1 MRPPSAL
8 ACKGEAVEEWIDLRF
23 FRPLGHAVARA
34 LAAGPVTADQV
45 TGASLALGLAAG
57 HLFFYRSPALNAL
70 GLALFLASDVLDS
83 ADGQLARLRGAS
95 TRFGRILD
103 GVSDNLRFINLY
115 AHLLARLV
123 AGGAGLGALALV
135 LLAGLSHSF
144 QSAAVDFMRQA
155 YLRLGVGSGSE
166 LDLPEALG
174 RRPEPSWA
182 RRAAAALYRDYVRRQ
197 ARLFPTTVALVRA
210 VEAGDLAAV
219 RADGTDL
226 GTAYRARLAGPVARC
241 AWLGQ
246 NLRFA
251 LLALTALPGRPALF
265 FWITLGPLNLVLLAL
280 VRAQEREAA
289 LLLGSPA
296 PAFAPAPGPRG
307 AAPLASSADAS
318 SPGPVPAPR
327 HVQPA

>member
-1 MRPPSAL
+1 VRPRSAL

-34 LAAGPVTADQV
+34 LLAGPVTADQV
-45 TGASLALGLAAG
+45 TAASLALGLAAG

-70 GLALFLASDVLDS
+70 GLALFVASDVLDS

-123 AGGAGLGALALV
+123 AGGAGPGVLALALA
-135 LLAGLSHSF
+135 AGLSHSL

-166 LDLPEALG
+166 LDLPETLG
-174 RRPEPSWA
+174 RRREASWA
-182 RRAAAALYRDYVRRQ
+182 RRVGAALYRDYVRRQ
-197 ARLFPTTVALVRA
+197 AWLFPRTVALVRA
-210 VEAGDLAAV
+210 AEAEGAGVLA
-219 RADGTDL
+219 G
-226 GTAYRARLAGPVARC
+226 YRARLAPPVARC

-251 LLALTALPGRPALF
+251 LLGLTALPGWPALF

-289 LLLGSPA
+289 ALLGSGA
-296 PAFAPAPGPRG
+296 APAPTPEPGL
-307 AAPLASSADAS
+307 AAGVVSAA
-318 SPGPVPAPR
+318 GPAPVRR